1 MYCNLNVF
9 QVLQQR
15 QSGASEVL
23 LSTEQLF
30 YEWLRPSAEHST
42 SMRVGLKS
50 FGYTTLRT
58 KELSGSPP
66 LLCRGFTGL
75 RLYTDN

>member
-1 MYCNLNVF
+1 VYCNLNVF

-30 YEWLRPSAEHST
+30 YEWLR
-42 SMRVGLKS
+42 S
-50 FGYTTLRT
+50 FGGTL
-58 KELSGSPP
+58 
-66 LLCRGFTGL
+66 
-75 RLYTDN
+75 Y

>member
-9 QVLQQR
+9 QVLQQRQSGAMQQR

-30 YEWLRPSAEHST
+30 YEWLR
-42 SMRVGLKS
+42 S
-50 FGYTTLRT
+50 FGGTL
-58 KELSGSPP
+58 
-66 LLCRGFTGL
+66 
-75 RLYTDN
+75 Y